1 MYQQVLFYVWR
12 TVQFMVALLLSLV
25 LLLPFSLKDMQI
37 SKLSKILMEYVQFMK
52 NISTVRQYMDTN
64 FHLTFFNYLLVA
76 LPASALML
84 ILCWIW
90 LQIRYGL
97 IEWSICKKRSSNQL
111 NEHLKR
117 ILKRQYN
124 ELGSIRQVYSF
135 LNK

>member
-1 MYQQVLFYVWR
+1 
-12 TVQFMVALLLSLV
+12 
-25 LLLPFSLKDMQI
+25 
-37 SKLSKILMEYVQFMK
+37 MEYVRFMK
-52 NISTVRQYMDTN
+52 NILTVREYMDTN

-84 ILCWIW
+84 IFCWIW

-124 ELGSIRQVYSF
+124 ELGSLRQVYSF